1 MAMEDLPLMQSCCNA
16 TTETSS
22 YVRWARGDN
31 VSEDGEA
38 IDSISVYS
46 GRYGRSHSSER
57 GAIVNIFDAIAQMF
71 NVFVISPNDIDCVA
85 DVIDEAT
92 QELAAELT
100 EDKTETTG
108 FEVQTL

>member
-1 MAMEDLPLMQSCCNA
+1 MS
-16 TTETSS
+16 
-22 YVRWARGDN
+22 WARGDN

-46 GRYGRSHSSER
+46 GRYGRSHHSSER

-92 QELAAELT
+92 QQLAAELT